1 MKKTVR
7 REQLLREE
15 VEQKRLK
22 SALELQYLL
31 DRLGDDSVRQEL
43 RQGVG
48 GSPLLTD
55 ADLSALDEF
64 YKLVGPDRDQNV
76 RWVQGHP
83 RLLSCK
89 ATGPVVMEMCHYN
102 NCCFC
107 YAICR
112 LADKYEDASSHL
124 WDLLEGRD
132 KAVVGT
138 TCKSRP
144 LRSRA
149 TCFVM

>member
-7 REQLLREE
+7 REQLQREE

-22 SALELQYLL
+22 NVLELQYLL

-48 GSPLLTD
+48 GSALLTD

-76 RWVQGHP
+76 RWVQGCCVQG
-83 RLLSCK
+83 RLVQSNWLYCGGYGLLTFMLS
-89 ATGPVVMEMCHYN
+89 AFMQ
-102 NCCFC
+102 
-107 YAICR
+107 
-112 LADKYEDASSHL
+112 
-124 WDLLEGRD
+124 
-132 KAVVGT
+132 VG
-138 TCKSRP
+138 
-144 LRSRA
+144 
-149 TCFVM
+149 